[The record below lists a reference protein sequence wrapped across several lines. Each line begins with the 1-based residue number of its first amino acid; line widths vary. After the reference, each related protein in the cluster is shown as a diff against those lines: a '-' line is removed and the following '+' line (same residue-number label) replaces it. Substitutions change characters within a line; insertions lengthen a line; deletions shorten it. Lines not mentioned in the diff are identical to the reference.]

1 MGLPA
6 LRDLPIFEV
15 DHPAT
20 SAVKR
25 KQIEELDASIS
36 QVAFVPVDFDREQ
49 LSDALSNAGFQGKRR
64 TLVTN
69 YLTAATVDA
78 TLRWIGSLAEGSRL
92 IFTYVDAD
100 VLGGSNRFKDAARP
114 RLAVTSAGEPW
125 TFGFRPEELPHYL
138 KEPGLQL
145 VEDLDANRYR
155 RVAIGSPGVGARGY
169 EFYYVAS
176 ARVGGHISCK
186 FLGCGDAFGSGGH
199 LNTCFLVNRCD
210 ASFLIDC
217 GIS

>member
-64 TLVTN
+64 TLVIWEGVTN
-69 YLTAATVDA
+69 YLTAAAVDA

-92 IFTYVDAD
+92 ISHMSMPTCSAVRIVSRMQPALASRLRVPENPGHSAF
-100 VLGGSNRFKDAARP
+100 AR
-114 RLAVTSAGEPW
+114 RSFRTISKSLACS
-125 TFGFRPEELPHYL
+125 
-138 KEPGLQL
+138 
-145 VEDLDANRYR
+145 
-155 RVAIGSPGVGARGY
+155 
-169 EFYYVAS
+169 
-176 ARVGGHISCK
+176 
-186 FLGCGDAFGSGGH
+186 
-199 LNTCFLVNRCD
+199 
-210 ASFLIDC
+210 
-217 GIS
+217 

>member
-64 TLVTN
+64 TRVIWEGVTN
-69 YLTAATVDA
+69 YLTAAAVDA

-114 RLAVTSAGEPW
+114 P
-125 TFGFRPEELPHYL
+125 
-138 KEPGLQL
+138 
-145 VEDLDANRYR
+145 
-155 RVAIGSPGVGARGY
+155 SPRGY
-169 EFYYVAS
+169 ECRRTLDIRLSPGGAS
-176 ARVGGHISCK
+176 ALSQRAWPAVSRRPRREPISARCNRVAWRGCK
-186 FLGCGDAFGSGGH
+186 RVQILPRCIGASRRAH
-199 LNTCFLVNRCD
+199 LMQVSRLR
-210 ASFLIDC
+210 
-217 GIS
+217 